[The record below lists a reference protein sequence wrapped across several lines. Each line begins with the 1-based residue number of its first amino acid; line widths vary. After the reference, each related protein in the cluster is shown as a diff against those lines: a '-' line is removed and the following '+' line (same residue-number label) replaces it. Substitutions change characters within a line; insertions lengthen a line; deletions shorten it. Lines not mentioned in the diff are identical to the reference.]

1 MNRFLALALLLLV
14 QPGVAFS
21 RDKQAD
27 RIASLISATDGATK
41 ETAFKVKSVAEEYQ
55 ILRALHCKAEL
66 QSLIIGDDNHPYDM
80 LDVTAPDGT
89 RRQLWFDI
97 KSFFGHE
104 FGF

>member
-1 MNRFLALALLLLV
+1 MKVFLAIALLLLV
-14 QPGVAFS
+14 QPGLALS

-27 RIASLISATDGATK
+27 RIATLIAATDGATK
-41 ETAFKVKSVAEEYQ
+41 ETAFKVRSVDEEYQ
-55 ILRALHCKAEL
+55 ILRALHCKPGL

-104 FGF
+104 FGL